1 MQAIQL
7 RESGGLDKLEVVELA
22 APGEP
27 GPGEIKVRLHAS
39 SLNFHDYAV
48 VAGMIPTQGQR
59 IPMSDGAGVV
69 EAVGEGVSEFAVGD
83 HVVSTFFRTGWKAR
97 QEWVIFVLRRATAWM
112 ATLANWSC
120 ARSSGLPISPRAIAT
135 QSPLP

>member
-7 RESGGLDKLEVVELA
+7 RAPGGLDHLDVVDLA

-48 VAGMIPTQGQR
+48 VAGMIPAADGR

-69 EAVGEGVSEFAVGD
+69 EAVGEE
-83 HVVSTFFRTGWKAR
+83 
-97 QEWVIFVLRRATAWM
+97 
-112 ATLANWSC
+112 
-120 ARSSGLPISPRAIAT
+120 
-135 QSPLP
+135 